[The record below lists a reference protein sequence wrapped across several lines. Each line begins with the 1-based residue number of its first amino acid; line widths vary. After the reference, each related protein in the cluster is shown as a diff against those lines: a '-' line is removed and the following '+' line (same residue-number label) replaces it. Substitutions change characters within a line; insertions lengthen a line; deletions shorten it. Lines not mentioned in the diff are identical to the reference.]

1 MVTIGHASID
11 ERGSARGG
19 SAGDQT
25 GREVCSRSWYDKKWL
40 CCIRAKDRKVA
51 DRIAKAMEQAVANDK
66 IGYDQDQRTTC
77 YDRAKE
83 VGWDLSKITT
93 ACECDCSS
101 LVAVCVNAAGIPV
114 SQHIWTGNE
123 EAALLAT
130 GAFDSFRESKYLIT
144 DENLARGDILVSGGH
159 TVVVLTNGSKYVSVP
174 AELVESTTESE
185 PVAAPNVTLKPD
197 YAQEYFAKTAGTYK
211 VTASLLNVRT
221 GAGTD
226 KAIITSIPKDMRVMN
241 YGFFSFAPNGKK
253 WLYVTGIIDEKAFE
267 GFCSETYLVRV

>member
-11 ERGSARGG
+11 ERGTARGG

-25 GREVCSRSWYDKKWL
+25 GREVCTRSWYSKNWL
-40 CCIRAKDRKVA
+40 CCVRPNDRKVA
-51 DRIAKAMEQAVANDK
+51 DKIAKAMEQACANNK
-66 IGYDQDQRTTC
+66 IGYDQNQRTTC

-130 GAFDSFRESKYLIT
+130 GAFKSLRDSKHLIQ
-144 DENLARGDILVSGGH
+144 DAYLARGDILVSNSH
-159 TVVVLTNGSKYVSVP
+159 TAIVLTNGSKYATVP
-174 AELVESTTESE
+174 EAQTSATEPSTT
-185 PVAAPNVTLKPD
+185 PVKDRIDP
-197 YAQEYFAKTAGTYK
+197 AKSFLAKLAGKYT
-211 VTASLLNVRT
+211 VTATALNVRS

-226 KAIITSIPKDMRVMN
+226 HAILDTIPNGAAVRN
-241 YGFFSFAPNGKK
+241 YGYFTTAPNGKK
-253 WLYVTGIIDEKAFE
+253 WLYITGVVNGRNVE
-267 GFCSETYLVRV
+267 GFCSEVYLKKG

>member
-1 MVTIGHASID
+1 MSVTIGHASID
-11 ERGSARGG
+11 ERGTARGG

-25 GREVCSRSWYDKKWL
+25 GREVCTRSWYSKNWL
-40 CCIRAKDRKVA
+40 CCVRPNDRKVA
-51 DRIAKAMEQAVANDK
+51 DKIAKAMEQACANNK
-66 IGYDQDQRTTC
+66 IGYDQNQRTTC

-130 GAFDSFRESKYLIT
+130 GAFKSLRDSKHLTQDAY
-144 DENLARGDILVSGGH
+144 LARGDILVSNSH
-159 TVVVLTNGSKYVSVP
+159 TAIVLTNGSKYVTLPDAQPSVEQTP
-174 AELVESTTESE
+174 VVSETRVKPES
-185 PVAAPNVTLKPD
+185 AR
-197 YAQEYFAKTAGTYK
+197 YFDKAVAGTYK
-211 VTASLLNVRT
+211 VTASLLNVRA

-226 KAIITSIPKDMRVMN
+226 KAILDTVPNGAKLIN
-241 YGFFSFAPNGKK
+241 YGYYSTFNGTK
-253 WLYVTGIIDEKAFE
+253 WLYVVGLVNDRRIE
-267 GFCSETYLVRV
+267 GYCSSNYLAK